1 MLPGRSDLRDRGGLT
16 SPVAPLLNFCE
27 SFAPEVF
34 EVQPDGSL
42 VLLTDEP
49 SEGISKA
56 VRAAVESCPVEAIS
70 LEEIGHT
77 S

>member
-1 MLPGRSDLRDRGGLT
+1 MRVIVVHVKCAGTGM
-16 SPVAPLLNFCE
+16 CE
-27 SFAPEVF
+27 SCAPEVF

-49 SEGISKA
+49 PEGISKA
-56 VRAAVESCPVEAIS
+56 VRAAAESCPVEAIS

>member
-1 MLPGRSDLRDRGGLT
+1 MRVIVDHVKCAGTGM
-16 SPVAPLLNFCE
+16 CE

-49 SEGISKA
+49 PEGMSRA
-56 VRAAVESCPVEAIS
+56 VRAAAESCPVEAITV
-70 LEEIGHT
+70 EEIGHT

>member
-1 MLPGRSDLRDRGGLT
+1 MKVTIDHVRCAGTGR
-16 SPVAPLLNFCE
+16 CE

-34 EVQPDGSL
+34 EVQPDGSR
-42 VLLTDEP
+42 VLLIDEP
-49 SEGISKA
+49 PEGISKA
-56 VRAAVESCPVEAIS
+56 VRAAAESCPVEAIS

>member
-1 MLPGRSDLRDRGGLT
+1 M
-16 SPVAPLLNFCE
+16 CE

-49 SEGISKA
+49 PEGMSKA
-56 VRAAVESCPVEAIS
+56 VRAAAESCPVEAIS
-70 LEEIGHT
+70 LEELGHT